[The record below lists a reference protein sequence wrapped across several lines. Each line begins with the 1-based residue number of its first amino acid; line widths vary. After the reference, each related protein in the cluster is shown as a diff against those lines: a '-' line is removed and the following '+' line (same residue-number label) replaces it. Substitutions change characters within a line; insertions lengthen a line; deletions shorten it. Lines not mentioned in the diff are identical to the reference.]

1 MTASTA
7 ATEEYIYYLL
17 TILKHNGKGALINK
31 HAFIIICLINMVLII
46 TQLYDKSKATRS
58 YVSSKKMCNR
68 IKILNFFGIES

>member
-17 TILKHNGKGALINK
+17 MILKHNGKGALINK
-31 HAFIIICLINMVLII
+31 HAFIIICLIMVLII